1 MKLVNCEV
9 GTKVVIKASQNAS
22 LRFYSRNVDQLCTIT
37 KVPDA
42 DGDVRV
48 QVDSTGSADIGHHT
62 NLRKYK
68 GETA

>member
-9 GTKVVIKASQNAS
+9 GTKVVIKASQRAS
-22 LRFYSRNVDQLCTIT
+22 LRFYGCNIGQVCTIT
-37 KVPDA
+37 RVPDR

-48 QVDSTGSADIGHHT
+48 QVDSTGAKDIGHHT

-68 GETA
+68 GGA